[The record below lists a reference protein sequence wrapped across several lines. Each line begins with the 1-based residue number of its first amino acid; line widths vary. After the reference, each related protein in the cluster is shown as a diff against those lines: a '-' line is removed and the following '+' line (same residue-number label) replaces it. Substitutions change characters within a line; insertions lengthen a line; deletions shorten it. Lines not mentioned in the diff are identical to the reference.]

1 MGTALDMVVCNTWF
15 KKRDSRLITYSSGVC
30 NTQIDYIHVSQHRIV
45 VPDVKIKPCNA
56 EKQPF
61 VPKRRAW
68 KLNERDVE
76 NVTERVDVED
86 HVEDLWKSLKD
97 DL

>member
-1 MGTALDMVVCNTWF
+1 M
-15 KKRDSRLITYSSGVC
+15 
-30 NTQIDYIHVSQHRIV
+30 HVSQHRIV

-56 EKQPF
+56 EKKPF
-61 VPKRRAW
+61 VPKRRVW

-86 HVEDLWKSLKD
+86 HVEDL
-97 DL
+97 